1 MHSHPFACSISGLC
15 LLVTNTLVFTVKQA
29 GYSRTL
35 LEALL
40 TESLE
45 SIIRSVDLLPHCSP
59 NLKALPHHHL
69 KFKLPSQPATLAA
82 LPPASMGPFFQSAC
96 HLSGR
101 VSFQIV
107 NLILPAPFFKYL
119 RSFSLP
125 LQLRQIPAGP
135 ARPAVCLPAPAV
147 PSASAR
153 GPPSSPGICGA
164 PLGQAFS
171 GTVTSAQNFFPTF

>member
-135 ARPAVCLPAPAV
+135 ARPAVCLPLLLCPLHQL
-147 PSASAR
+147 
-153 GPPSSPGICGA
+153 GA
-164 PLGQAFS
+164 PLPALEY
-171 GTVTSAQNFFPTF
+171 VVLL